1 VGAGAGPAFSR
12 CGSGELAGLI
22 ERLDDEFIS
31 GRGRAVS
38 LAARFPRELSASNLD
53 NLFVAREAGR
63 IAGAIVVKRFRW
75 LVPGHEYEGAM
86 LGMVWIAPKKRGAGL
101 GSTLLSHVGNALR
114 DSVDF
119 AVLWTGNPAF
129 YARAGWKSADHGSL
143 GRIEG
148 NGQNAASRAAMDFAR
163 ARAIWRR
170 QLRRVERD
178 ASWQPPLPPPA
189 ESMELFEGAGAYA
202 LAGRRQ
208 ETLYCYE
215 MFGDA
220 TGFAAIL
227 DSMRAS
233 CATLYFNEDSG
244 SPTYAWLSGQGV
256 SWEEKPLAMW
266 LPARERNPSA
276 LRGDWYIPW
285 LDRI

>member
-1 VGAGAGPAFSR
+1 VGADAGPTFSR
-12 CGSGELAGLI
+12 CASGELAGLI
-22 ERLDDEFIS
+22 ERLDDEFIP
-31 GRGRAVS
+31 GRGRTVS

-53 NLFVAREAGR
+53 NLLVARQSGE

-75 LVPGHEYEGAM
+75 IVPEREYAGAM

-101 GSTLLSHVGNALR
+101 GLKLLSHVGVALQ

-129 YARAGWKSADHGSL
+129 YARAGWKSADHGNL
-143 GRIEG
+143 GRIDG
-148 NGQNAASRAAMDFAR
+148 NGQNAASRAAMDFER

-170 QLRRVERD
+170 QPRRVERD
-178 ASWQPPLPPPA
+178 ASWQPPLPPAA
-189 ESMELFEGAGAYA
+189 ESLELFEGTGAYA
-202 LAGRRQ
+202 LAGRR
-208 ETLYCYE
+208 EATLYCYE
-215 MFGDA
+215 ILGDE

-233 CATLYFNEDSG
+233 CAALYFNENTG
-244 SPTYAWLSGQGV
+244 SPSHTWLSRRGV
-256 SWEEKPLAMW
+256 SWEKKPLAMW
-266 LPARERNPSA
+266 LPACERNPSG
-276 LRGDWYIPW
+276 LRGDWYVPW

>member
-1 VGAGAGPAFSR
+1 VGASPTFSR
-12 CGSGELAGLI
+12 CASSELAGLI

-53 NLFVAREAGR
+53 NLFVAREAGQ
-63 IAGAIVVKRFRW
+63 ITGAIVVKRFRW
-75 LVPGHEYEGAM
+75 VVPQREYAGAM

-101 GSTLLSHVGNALR
+101 GSKLLSHVGDALR

-129 YARAGWKSADHGSL
+129 YARAGWKSADHGRF
-143 GRIEG
+143 GRIDG
-148 NGQNAASRAAMDFAR
+148 NGQNAASRAAMEFER
-163 ARAIWRR
+163 ARAIWRC
-170 QLRRVERD
+170 QPRRVERD

-189 ESMELFEGAGAYA
+189 ESLELFEGAGAYA
-202 LAGRRQ
+202 LAGRRE
-208 ETLYCYE
+208 ETLCCYE
-215 MFGDA
+215 LLGDE
-220 TGFAAIL
+220 TEFAAIL
-227 DSMRAS
+227 DTMRAC
-233 CATLYFNEDSG
+233 CATLYFNENTG
-244 SPTYAWLSGQGV
+244 SPSYAWLSGQGV

-266 LPARERNPSA
+266 LPARERNPSGF
-276 LRGDWYIPW
+276 RGDWYIPW